1 MSDPIMHQFQKLSM
15 QRTFTFATREAGPPT
30 WGQLKKLTQKAEKT
44 LQKAGQ
50 PLNPTNLLLAMMA
63 VVTCQ
68 STGAGEKKKNE
79 KKSFAYSSAY
89 SASTRKERGRC
100 RELGLKKVEKCL
112 QTRLS
117 PRGEHSCK
125 RDVLPSV

>member
-1 MSDPIMHQFQKLSM
+1 MSDPIMRQFQELSM

-30 WGQLKKLTQKAEKT
+30 WGQLKKLTQEAEKT

-68 STGAGEKKKNE
+68 STCAGEKGNNRKKKLCVFKRLFSIY
-79 KKSFAYSSAY
+79 KK
-89 SASTRKERGRC
+89 RKG
-100 RELGLKKVEKCL
+100 
-112 QTRLS
+112 
-117 PRGEHSCK
+117 
-125 RDVLPSV
+125 